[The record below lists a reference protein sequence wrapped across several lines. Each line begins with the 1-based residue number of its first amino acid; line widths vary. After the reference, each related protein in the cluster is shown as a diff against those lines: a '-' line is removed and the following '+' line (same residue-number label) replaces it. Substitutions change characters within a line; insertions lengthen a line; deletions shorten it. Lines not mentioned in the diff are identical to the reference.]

1 MKNDVSFKFKF
12 EHTCTANCG
21 VSEACPLQPAVFQAE
36 QCESQDYFDAP
47 PIENQMCVPYPDP
60 EGY

>member
-1 MKNDVSFKFKF
+1 MKNDFTVQFY
-12 EHTCTANCG
+12 HQCTSECG
-21 VSEACPLQPAVFQAE
+21 ISEKCPLQRGLEETAYITDQH
-36 QCESQDYFDAP
+36 DYFAAP